1 MCVIVRQRGF
11 RRRYMPVRFPI
22 TDSQGVFV
30 CEDRRQLPDRRKLLH
45 DLNDLKTILSKI
57 YSD

>member
-1 MCVIVRQRGF
+1 MSVSIRQSGS
-11 RRRYMPVRFPI
+11 RRRYMAVRFPL
-22 TDSQGVFV
+22 TDSRGAFVFQ
-30 CEDRRQLPDRRKLLH
+30 DRRQLSDRRKLLH